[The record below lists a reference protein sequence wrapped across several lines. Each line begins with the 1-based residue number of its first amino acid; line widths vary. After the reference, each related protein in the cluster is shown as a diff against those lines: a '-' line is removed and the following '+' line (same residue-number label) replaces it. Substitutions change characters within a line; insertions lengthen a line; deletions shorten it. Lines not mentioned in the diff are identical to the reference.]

1 MPTQQCKNITPTKNF
16 DKILQ
21 YMKLSILKVSLTFSF
36 VPCNLEWNTALA
48 VVKMRPENNAG
59 LYGI

>member
-1 MPTQQCKNITPTKNF
+1 
-16 DKILQ
+16 
-21 YMKLSILKVSLTFSF
+21 MKLSILKVSLTFSF
-36 VPCNLEWNTALA
+36 VPSNLEWNTALA